1 MAHPKNTNFIDQL
14 NTEFSENEGDSH
26 ESLERA
32 QAEKREQAEEFAKLL
47 GDSFKKT
54 AKKLSVG
61 DKIRGQILVL
71 GQEDVY
77 VSTGAQH
84 DGVIS
89 KRDLLDPDGSCP
101 YKTGDTIELYVTQ
114 VRGSDIRLSR
124 KATDKNI
131 AEDLEDAFDMM
142 LPIQGRIVEVCKGG
156 VRVNLKGKLAFCPI
170 SQIDVKHVETP
181 DEYVGKSFEFRIT
194 QFSEG
199 GRNIVVS
206 RRKLL
211 EEERELSA
219 GSFLEEHKDGDVVQ
233 GKVVRLEKFG
243 AFVELAPGVD
253 GLVHISEM
261 AWSRIGD
268 PSEIV
273 QVGQDVTVK
282 ILKREVPDAAVGGR
296 MKIALSIKQATQQ
309 EFAAPGAVPGAASAT
324 PSKDDTWSKY
334 TIGQI
339 VTGKVNR
346 KEVYGLFVQLEPG
359 VTGLLHQSKAAEHP
373 EFKYEKIKVNDT
385 VTVQVAEIRKEE
397 RRISLDVPRDPA
409 ENDWKT
415 HKQAATSFGT
425 LGDQFKAALLK
436 KK

>member
-1 MAHPKNTNFIDQL
+1 MSHRK
-14 NTEFSENEGDSH
+14 NTEFVDKLNAEFKEEDQDSVD
-26 ESLERA
+26 EALSDKRA
-32 QAEKREQAEEFAKLL
+32 KAEEFAKLL
-47 GDSFKKT
+47 GESFKQ
-54 AKKLSVG
+54 ASKKLKVG
-61 DKIRGQILVL
+61 DRIKGQILVL
-71 GQEDVY
+71 GSDDVF
-77 VSTGAQH
+77 VSTGTQH

-89 KRDLLDPDGSCP
+89 RRDLNNEDGTCP
-101 YKTGDTIELYVTQ
+101 YKTGDTIELFVTQ

-124 KATDKNI
+124 KPTDRNL

-142 LPIQGRIVEVCKGG
+142 LAIPGRIVEVCKGG
-156 VRVNLKGKLAFCPI
+156 VRVNVKGKLAFCPI
-170 SQIDVKHVETP
+170 SQIDVKHVENAE
-181 DEYVGKSFEFRIT
+181 EYVGKSFDFRIT

-211 EEERELSA
+211 EEERDLNA
-219 GSFLEEHKDGDVVQ
+219 GSFLEENKDGDVVQ

-273 QVGQDVTVK
+273 QVGQDVSVK
-282 ILKREVPDAAVGGR
+282 ILKRETVNGPGGSK
-296 MKIALSIKQATQQ
+296 MKISLSIKQASDRP
-309 EFAAPGAVPGAASAT
+309 EAAARGEAPA
-324 PSKDDTWSKY
+324 KDDPWSKY
-334 TIGQI
+334 TIGQV

-346 KEVYGLFVQLEPG
+346 KEPYGLFVQLEPG
-359 VTGLLHQSKAAEHP
+359 ITGLLHQSKAMDHP
-373 EFKYEKIKVNDT
+373 DFKFEKLKVGDS
-385 VTVQVAEIRKEE
+385 VTVQVGEIRASE

-409 ENDWKT
+409 EDDWKS
-415 HKQAATSFGT
+415 HKQVAASFGT
-425 LGDQFKAALLK
+425 LGDQLKAALAK